1 MHIQCWVSFRIN
13 GFVLRAVQ
21 GTLKSLL
28 QHHNSKTLILKHSA
42 FFMVQLSHPCM
53 ITGKTIALTIWIWTF
68 IGKVFC
74 LLFDTLSRLVLAFLP
89 TSKNLSISWLQSTC
103 AVILELT
110 KIKSA
115 TLSPLSTYVYIK

>member
-1 MHIQCWVSFRIN
+1 
-13 GFVLRAVQ
+13 
-21 GTLKSLL
+21 
-28 QHHNSKTLILKHSA
+28 
-42 FFMVQLSHPCM
+42 M

-89 TSKNLSISWLQSTC
+89 ASKNLSISWLQSTC

>member
-1 MHIQCWVSFRIN
+1 MHIQFWVSFRIN